1 MLLKEEGIDLISL
14 ENSTF
19 DSPLGKGS
27 SAGLIFGNSGGVLE
41 AALRTAYYYLTG
53 KNLSKEELV
62 FNEVRGNGR
71 Y

>member
-1 MLLKEEGIDLISL
+1 MSLEEG
-14 ENSTF
+14 TF

-53 KNLSKEELV
+53 EES
-62 FNEVRGNGR
+62 
-71 Y
+71 